1 MDKEESKQLNEY
13 SSSFVKSENKQ
24 NGKKILRGRD
34 DYVVILKAWR
44 TTNEDMAMGGHS
56 GSHKI

>member
-34 DYVVILKAWR
+34 DYVVILKA
-44 TTNEDMAMGGHS
+44 
-56 GSHKI
+56 